1 MVLERVELMTRLT
14 SYDYGNEEILV
25 NEEERLL
32 YSKGLID
39 KNEMY
44 KIMRHLA
51 EKLFEYE
58 QSEEHGYL
66 LVLPCKVGD
75 VVYHEKSYA
84 SIHTGIQ
91 PYQIT
96 NIMISQNK
104 NGMWTKKYRAMLLLN
119 GRITDNQ
126 LNFSFDDIGKAVF
139 LSKEEAENIN
149 K

>member
-1 MVLERVELMTRLT
+1 MARLT

-32 YSKGLID
+32 SSKGFID
-39 KNEMY
+39 KDEMY

-58 QSEEHGYL
+58 QSEEHGSL
-66 LVLPCKVGD
+66 LTLPCKVGD
-75 VVYHEKSYA
+75 IVYHEKPYV

-91 PYQIT
+91 SYQIT

-104 NGMWTKKYRAMLLLN
+104 KGAWTKKYRAMLLLN
-119 GRITDNQ
+119 GKIVDSQ
-126 LNFSFDDIGKAVF
+126 LNFSFDDIGKTVF
-139 LSKEEAENIN
+139 LSKEEAENGN